1 MKYREKPQTDLC
13 NELDDHRDSQRSHLR
28 VSEMTFKYE
37 NKSQKVTKKQK
48 YCYVSM
54 EYNSDSQKHNMCW
67 TWTSVS
73 TIPNCAW
80 VLRSRGVPLGSFEF
94 WPTFGPKS

>member
-37 NKSQKVTKKQK
+37 NKSQKVNKKQK

-54 EYNSDSQKHNMCW
+54 EYNSAGPGLLFQPSP
-67 TWTSVS
+67 
-73 TIPNCAW
+73 I
-80 VLRSRGVPLGSFEF
+80 VLGFYVPGGS
-94 WPTFGPKS
+94 PLVRLNSGPPLDLAH